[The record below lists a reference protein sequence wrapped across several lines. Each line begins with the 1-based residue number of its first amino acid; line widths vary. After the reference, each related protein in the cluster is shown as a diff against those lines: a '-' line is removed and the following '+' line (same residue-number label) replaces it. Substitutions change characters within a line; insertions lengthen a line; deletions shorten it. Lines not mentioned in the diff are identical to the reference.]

1 MLLSLPLVAA
11 LVVFAL
17 MSRNPKMYKS
27 SSTIYTGIVS
37 GYDVLA
43 AESTTRDWMSV
54 NNAVDNLISV
64 ITAESTLSNVSM
76 RLLAR
81 NISHLDC
88 PDEREYMT
96 ENTAAELRNMLSDDI
111 IELTVHCDEE
121 ATYRKYNGAYEA
133 NRDIRFKQMF
143 H

>member
-1 MLLSLPLVAA
+1 MKTLQFIIRILSKRWLMLLSLPLVAA

-81 NISHLDC
+81 NISHLDRSE
-88 PDEREYMT
+88 ERRVGKECRSRWSPY
-96 ENTAAELRNMLSDDI
+96 
-111 IELTVHCDEE
+111 H
-121 ATYRKYNGAYEA
+121 
-133 NRDIRFKQMF
+133 
-143 H
+143 